1 MKNTNEDELQF
12 VARHYEENAL
22 NADSAWQR
30 FRLKTGQATHRLS
43 APVHRLSASTR
54 RIAASVSIA
63 LIVGG
68 SVACGFW
75 YHRQQAALLDAPAAS
90 ETAATTSYRYL
101 QPSEESIILKYN
113 DAPIEEVLCELS
125 SYYGRTIVLQSASAS
140 GRHISGEIEATS
152 LEEVVEILEAT
163 LDVEIEIQDEN

>member
-1 MKNTNEDELQF
+1 MKNINEDELQF

-30 FRLKTGQATHRLS
+30 FRSITGRKMHSISAPTRRLS
-43 APVHRLSASTR
+43 ISTR
-54 RIAASVSIA
+54 RVAASVSIA

-75 YHRQQAALLDAPAAS
+75 YSRQQAALLDTPTTAP
-90 ETAATTSYRYL
+90 TAVNASYRYL
-101 QPSEESIILKYN
+101 QPNEESIILKYN
-113 DAPIEEVLCELS
+113 DAPIEEVLSELS

-140 GRHISGEIEATS
+140 GRQISGEIEATS

>member
-1 MKNTNEDELQF
+1 MKNINEDELQF

-30 FRLKTGQATHRLS
+30 FRSITGRKMHNISAPTRRLS
-43 APVHRLSASTR
+43 ISTR

-75 YHRQQAALLDAPAAS
+75 YHRQQAALLDASTTAP
-90 ETAATTSYRYL
+90 TAATTSYRYL
-101 QPSEESIILKYN
+101 QPNEESIILKYN
-113 DAPIEEVLCELS
+113 DAPIEEVLSELS
-125 SYYGRTIVLQSASAS
+125 SYYGHTVVLQSASAS
-140 GRHISGEIEATS
+140 GRQISGEIEATS